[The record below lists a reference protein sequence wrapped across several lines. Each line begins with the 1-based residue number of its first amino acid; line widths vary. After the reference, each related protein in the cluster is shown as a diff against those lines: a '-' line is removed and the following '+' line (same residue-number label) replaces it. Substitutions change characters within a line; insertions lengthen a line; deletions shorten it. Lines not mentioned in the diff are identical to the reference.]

1 MPVTVSESKVS
12 VELANGSAVEIL
24 VFGANVISWRSP
36 NVDGHGV
43 KERFFLSKKSAL
55 DGSKAVRGGIP
66 IVFPFFGSPNRE
78 EHKVF
83 PSHGFGRTEKWK
95 YDGIVSETKSSTSVK
110 FVLEPSAHI
119 KVKFP
124 FQFIL
129 QYIVTI
135 SLHELSTTL
144 RVTNPASSTSTLTHQ
159 ALLHNYIAAHP
170 SSSITIAPL
179 TDLTYTDKVK
189 GGVEVVEQR
198 ALVDVKESTDS
209 VYKGAPGE
217 YHVRWTGGGVDIK
230 TTGFPDVVVWNP
242 QKEIGSKMADM
253 EDGGWERYVCVE
265 PGFVS
270 AWNTLAPGETWVG
283 TQIFRPL

>member
-12 VELANGSAVEIL
+12 VELANGSTVEIL

-36 NVDGHGV
+36 NVEDHDL

-55 DGSKAVRGGIP
+55 DGSKPVRGGIP
-66 IVFPFFGSPNRE
+66 IVFPFFGSPTRE

-95 YDGIVSETKSSTSVK
+95 YDGIVSETESATSVK

-119 KVKFP
+119 KAKFP
-124 FQFIL
+124 HPFIL

-135 SLHELSTTL
+135 SFHELSTEL
-144 RVTNPASSTSTLTHQ
+144 HVTNPASSTSALTHQ

-179 TDLTYTDKVK
+179 TNLTYTDKIK
-189 GGVEVVEQR
+189 GGVDVVEHR
-198 ALVDVKESTDS
+198 ALVDVRQATDS
-209 VYKGAPGE
+209 VYKAAPGE
-217 YHVRWTGGGVDIK
+217 YQVRWTGGGIDIK
-230 TTGFPDVVVWNP
+230 TTGFPDVVIWNP
-242 QKEIGSKMADM
+242 QKEIGTKIADM
-253 EDGGWERYVCVE
+253 EQDGWERYVCVE
-265 PGFVS
+265 PGLVS
-270 AWNTLAPGETWVG
+270 SWNTLAPGETWVG
-283 TQIFRPL
+283 TQVFRPL